1 MFNSRI
7 PLWSAIAACLFTAGI
22 GALWAQA
29 PKESKDDKEVKPPPV
44 EYTYLPDHY
53 SQPYI
58 PSLAEW
64 QAMRIT
70 ALGASTTRLTEHFSR
85 QHLTCFTTPKGLVF
99 TLDLLPQP
107 EWKFSEPGGKFN
119 VPAEKVKPDLQ
130 KAIDASMRF
139 VKNFYPEIEDKDV
152 SMRLYLR
159 SERIG
164 VWENGKLA
172 LEAEKAQ

>member
-1 MFNSRI
+1 MLTRRI
-7 PLWSAIAACLFTAGI
+7 PLWVALAACLFCAAI
-22 GALWAQA
+22 GTLRAQDQ
-29 PKESKDDKEVKPPPV
+29 KDKDEPKPPPI
-44 EYTYLPDHY
+44 EYDYLPDHY

-58 PSLAEW
+58 PTLAEW

-70 ALGASTTRLTEHFSR
+70 ALGASTTRLTENFTR

-99 TLDLLPQP
+99 TLDLVPQP
-107 EWKFSEPGGKFN
+107 EWTFALPGGKFS
-119 VPAEKVKPDLQ
+119 VPVEKVKPDLQ

-139 VKNFYPEIEDKDV
+139 VKNFFPEIEDKDV

-164 VWENGKLA
+164 VWENGKLT
-172 LEAEKAQ
+172 LEAEKKAE